1 MRVIP
6 AQMLSDPIPFH
17 RPLPISALPERFEL
31 RIIDA
36 AGAGFPSPAQDW
48 EETAIDLVSL
58 LKLDRAASFVFR
70 VSGQSMREAGLFDRD
85 VVIVDR
91 DRKPVSGSIVI
102 AIVEGG
108 FVIRQMVIRGN
119 VPTLEARN
127 SAMRYEPVIANED
140 VEIWGVVR
148 ASVRNLV
155 G

>member
-1 MRVIP
+1 MLLANLELDRPTPIADLP
-6 AQMLSDPIPFH
+6 AD
-17 RPLPISALPERFEL
+17 L
-31 RIIDA
+31 RLQIIDA

-48 EETAIDLVSL
+48 EETAIDLVKL
-58 LKLDRAASFVFR
+58 LNLDRAASFVFR
-70 VSGQSMREAGLFDRD
+70 VSGNSMCDAGLFDRD

-91 DRKPVSGSIVI
+91 DRQPSNGTIVI
-102 AIVEGG
+102 AVVEGG

-127 SAMRYEPVIANED
+127 GQMQYASIVANED
-140 VEIWGVVR
+140 VEVWGVVR

>member
-1 MRVIP
+1 
-6 AQMLSDPIPFH
+6 MLLANLKLDCPTPIAD
-17 RPLPISALPERFEL
+17 LPPNLQL

-48 EETAIDLVSL
+48 EETAIDLVKL
-58 LKLDRAASFVFR
+58 LNLDRAASFVFR
-70 VSGQSMREAGLFDRD
+70 VSGNSMRDAGLFDRD

-91 DRKPVSGSIVI
+91 DRRPSNGAIVI
-102 AIVEGG
+102 AVVEGG

-127 SAMRYEPVIANED
+127 GQMQCDPVVANAD
-140 VEIWGVVR
+140 VEVWGVVR